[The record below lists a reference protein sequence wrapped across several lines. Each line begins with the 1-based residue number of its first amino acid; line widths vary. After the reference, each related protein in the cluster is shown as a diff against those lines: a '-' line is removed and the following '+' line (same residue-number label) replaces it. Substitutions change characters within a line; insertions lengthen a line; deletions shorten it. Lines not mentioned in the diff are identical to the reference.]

1 MQKKALS
8 RYIISKYLS
17 DQSLIKLDK
26 TKISAWGSACNET
39 KWREFAESLEYN
51 DTPSNAQKFFSWAK
65 EHIKEDVLSSF
76 MGAIDNQ
83 KLWAHG
89 VQGKILMSD
98 QADKTVSFDD
108 NLNLKSHGNQE
119 YVEEMIEDLKKMI
132 KKY

>member
-1 MQKKALS
+1 
-8 RYIISKYLS
+8 
-17 DQSLIKLDK
+17 
-26 TKISAWGSACNET
+26 
-39 KWREFAESLEYN
+39 
-51 DTPSNAQKFFSWAK
+51 
-65 EHIKEDVLSSF
+65 

>member
-1 MQKKALS
+1 
-8 RYIISKYLS
+8 
-17 DQSLIKLDK
+17 
-26 TKISAWGSACNET
+26 
-39 KWREFAESLEYN
+39 
-51 DTPSNAQKFFSWAK
+51 
-65 EHIKEDVLSSF
+65 

-108 NLNLKSHGNQE
+108 NLNLKSHDNQE
-119 YVEEMIEDLKKMI
+119 YVEEMIEDLKKKI